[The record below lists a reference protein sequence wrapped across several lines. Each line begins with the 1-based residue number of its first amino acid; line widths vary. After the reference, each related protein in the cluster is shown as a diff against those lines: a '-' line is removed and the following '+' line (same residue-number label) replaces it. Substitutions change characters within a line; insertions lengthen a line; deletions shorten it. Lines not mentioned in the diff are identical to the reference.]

1 LLTVR
6 WTIADHVKMDSD
18 RLVGY
23 FRIEMSDARRM
34 FLPIALMLVSPYL
47 MDVRS
52 VLVEAS

>member
-1 LLTVR
+1 MVT
-6 WTIADHVKMDSD
+6 WTFIIRLNIDSD
-18 RLVGY
+18 GPVGY

>member
-1 LLTVR
+1 MR